1 MQNIKWKTC
10 FRVGLTLILVYLCIF
25 YWSAVSGFIG
35 SLLSALV
42 PLIIG
47 CCIAY
52 PLNILMS
59 FYERFYFPKSEK
71 KIVLKTRRGVCL
83 VLAIITLIAIIGLV
97 IWLVLPQLGECINL
111 LIDKFPAAME
121 KLVALIEKTGIV
133 PEDVIANLSTIDW
146 QSMLGDIAK
155 FLTSGLGSAMNIV
168 INTVSS
174 VASTL
179 TSVVI
184 GIIFAVY
191 LLASK
196 DVLGA
201 QATRMM
207 QKYMKPKVYL
217 KAKYLLEVADES
229 FHKFI
234 VGQCI
239 EAVIL
244 GLLCTLGMLLLQLPY
259 APMIGALTAFTSL
272 IPVVGPL
279 IGGGVG
285 AFLILTQSP
294 VQALIFLIFIVVLQ
308 QLEGNLIYPKVVG
321 DSVGLPGIW
330 VLAAVTVGAGIGGIL
345 GVLLGVPVA
354 SILYRLLKEDI
365 RRPRKPAIIADVTT
379 AEPAA
384 DHHNAAKPTETE
396 DITEAAS
403 TAETKATEAE
413 TAPAE
418 EKAAEEAPKP
428 EPARKSAAAPRKS
441 YPQKKTKRRR

>member
-10 FRVGLTLILVYLCIF
+10 FRVGLTLILVYLCIY
-25 YWSAVSGFIG
+25 YWAGVSGFIG
-35 SLLSALV
+35 TILSALV
-42 PLIIG
+42 PLVIG

-59 FYERFYFPKSEK
+59 FYERHYFPKSQK
-71 KIVLKTRRGVCL
+71 KIVTKTRRGVCL
-83 VLAIITLIAIIGLV
+83 VLAIITLIAIVGLV
-97 IWLVLPQLGECINL
+97 IWLVLPQLVECINL
-111 LIDKFPAAME
+111 LIDKFPDAMNTA
-121 KLVALIEKTGIV
+121 VALLEKTGIV
-133 PEDVIANLSTIDW
+133 PEDIIASLSTVDW

-155 FLTSGLGSAMNIV
+155 VLTSGLGSAMNIV

-174 VASTL
+174 VASTV
-179 TSVVI
+179 TSTVI

-191 LLASK
+191 LLAGK

-201 QATRMM
+201 QCTRMM
-207 QKYMKPKVYL
+207 QKYMGAKMYIKT
-217 KAKYLLEVADES
+217 KYLIHVADDS

-234 VGQCI
+234 VGQCT

-244 GLLCTLGMLLLQLPY
+244 GLLCTLGMLILQLPY

-294 VQALIFLIFIVVLQ
+294 VQALIFLIFIVILQ

-354 SILYRLLKEDI
+354 SIFYRLLKEDI
-365 RRPRKPAIIADVTT
+365 RRPKKPIRAAVKTSEPV
-379 AEPAA
+379 AE
-384 DHHNAAKPTETE
+384 HHIAAKP
-396 DITEAAS
+396 A
-403 TAETKATEAE
+403 AE

-418 EKAAEEAPKP
+418 EPAAQPAPEAEPVEKAPENPAAEPVKKSAPAPK
-428 EPARKSAAAPRKS
+428 KS

>member
-10 FRVGLTLILVYLCIF
+10 LRVGVTLILVYLCIY
-25 YWSAVSGFIG
+25 YWGAMSGFIG
-35 SLLSALV
+35 SVLSALV

-59 FYERFYFPKSEK
+59 FYERLYFPKSQK

-83 VLAIITLIAIIGLV
+83 VLAIITLIAIVGLV
-97 IWLVLPQLGECINL
+97 IWLVLPQLVECIEL
-111 LIDKFPAAME
+111 LIDKFPMAME
-121 KLVALIEKTGIV
+121 KLVELLEKTGIV
-133 PEDVIANLSTIDW
+133 PEDIIASLSTIDW
-146 QSMLGDIAK
+146 QSKLGDIAK
-155 FLTSGLGSAMNIV
+155 VLTSGLGSAMNIV

-174 VASTL
+174 VASTV
-179 TSVVI
+179 TSTVI

-191 LLASK
+191 LLAGK

-201 QATRMM
+201 QVTRLM
-207 QKYMKPKVYL
+207 QKYMSPRHFV
-217 KAKYLLEVADES
+217 KAKYLISVADES

-234 VGQCI
+234 VGQCT

-279 IGGGVG
+279 IGGALG

-354 SILYRLLKEDI
+354 SILYRLLREDI
-365 RRPRKPAIIADVTT
+365 RRPRKTPITASVTSSEPAAEHHKAAQPVEAPT
-379 AEPAA
+379 AEPE
-384 DHHNAAKPTETE
+384 P
-396 DITEAAS
+396 EAA
-403 TAETKATEAE
+403 
-413 TAPAE
+413 APEVTAE
-418 EKAAEEAPKP
+418 EKASEAKTEPVKKSAPAPK
-428 EPARKSAAAPRKS
+428 KS
-441 YPQKKTKRRR
+441 YPQKKTKRRK